1 MGASFLFPW
10 YNKIVMNTSSAVLSS
25 ARFVVKEL
33 IGDFIT
39 WPVWWY
45 STGLVRFLRRRWQAL
60 VAFEAS
66 IGLTVWVINW
76 TKPMFAQYDILGK
89 AISLVMRTILIA
101 VKTVQLMIFGVLQAV
116 FVAGWLMLPVVT
128 VWGVWHW
135 LSA

>member
-1 MGASFLFPW
+1 
-10 YNKIVMNTSSAVLSS
+10 MNTSSAVLSS

-45 STGLVRFLRRRWQAL
+45 SIGLVRFLRWRWQAL

-76 TKPMFAQYDILGK
+76 AKPMFAQSDILGK

-101 VKTVQLMIFGVLQAV
+101 VKTVQLMIFGVFQMV
-116 FVAGWLMLPVVT
+116 FITGWLILPVVT